1 MAGDQGETE
10 GGGEMTVE
18 ERIVAAL
25 SPIGLPVSQ
34 GEYLGDRCK
43 YLCYYVSRSG
53 TNWANDGPGA
63 EVCRVQVHLFAPVSE
78 NINNLVRLA
87 QNALYEADFGWPEA
101 VDATD
106 KDGRHIILETTW
118 LEAL

>member
-1 MAGDQGETE
+1 
-10 GGGEMTVE
+10 MTVE

-34 GEYLGDRCK
+34 GEYLGDRGK

>member
-1 MAGDQGETE
+1 
-10 GGGEMTVE
+10 MTVE
-18 ERIVAAL
+18 QRIVAAL
-25 SPIGLPVSQ
+25 SPLGLPVSQ

-43 YLCYYVSRSG
+43 YLCYYVSRFG
-53 TNWANDGPGA
+53 TNWSDDGPGA
-63 EVCRVQVHLFAPVSE
+63 EACRVQVHLFAPVSE

-87 QNALYEADFGWPEA
+87 QNALYAADFGWPEA